1 MLRRILPML
10 LMLFGV
16 CTTFSHVQA
25 AANNNTMTPDALDQ
39 GPQEYRV
46 EKGMPA
52 RGITTPEGESLPTKR
67 DLISGEYDPIQTL
80 KDRENQQQAD
90 KPAVDDSQ
98 QTAMPA
104 DAETETP
111 PVDAQQQSLLNVD
124 PNLPLDQPNLPT
136 PEVLNW
142 ATRAAV
148 DTFTYNYQDYD
159 QRFLAIADYFSPH
172 GWQEY
177 MRVLQSSGNLQMV
190 KDREIAVRAE
200 QTGKAKVV
208 AQDVEKNRFTWKVE
222 VPIKVTYQGSGGE
235 ASQVL
240 NIDMLVTRVKNDVR
254 PNGIGITQFVA
265 MIDQKATN
273 ALQRAAEQKAAQEA
287 EAAAAEENELST
299 QQPVN

>member
-1 MLRRILPML
+1 MLRRTLLVL

-25 AANNNTMTPDALDQ
+25 AAKDNAMAPDALDQ
-39 GPQEYRV
+39 GSQEYRV
-46 EKGMPA
+46 GKGMPA

-80 KDRENQQQAD
+80 KDRKNQQQAD
-90 KPAVDDSQ
+90 KPAIDDSQ

-104 DAETETP
+104 DA
-111 PVDAQQQSLLNVD
+111 QQQSLLSVD
-124 PNLPLDQPNLPT
+124 PSVPLDQPNLPT

-240 NIDMLVTRVKNDVR
+240 NVDMLVTRVKNDVR

-273 ALQRAAEQKAAQEA
+273 ALKRAAEQKAKQD
-287 EAAAAEENELST
+287 AAAAETEE
-299 QQPVN
+299 VN